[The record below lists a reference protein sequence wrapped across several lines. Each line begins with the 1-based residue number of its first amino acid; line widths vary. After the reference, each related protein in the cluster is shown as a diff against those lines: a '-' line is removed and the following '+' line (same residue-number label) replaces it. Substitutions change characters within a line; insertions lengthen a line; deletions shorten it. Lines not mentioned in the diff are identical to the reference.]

1 LKNNPFQGSETL
13 PTSFYMS
20 LNNMPEDLITEEIKQ
35 DVINIFN
42 KITDIYMDIEDW
54 DMEDKWN

>member
-1 LKNNPFQGSETL
+1 
-13 PTSFYMS
+13 
-20 LNNMPEDLITEEIKQ
+20 MPEDLITEEIKQ

>member
-1 LKNNPFQGSETL
+1 
-13 PTSFYMS
+13 MS